1 MTMAGTQFR
10 SYAQPAFM
18 PSPDEP
24 SYNESANS
32 GRRAS
37 SSIHPEATQF
47 PFTKVKNP
55 SPYEVMHLPTT
66 ADPKEVKQRYYRL
79 ALLYHPD
86 SPHASASPANFSLL
100 NRAYK
105 LLSSPHSRATYHR
118 TGLGWGS
125 ANDVLAGRTTDRSTG
140 AGGFNRAGDEEMRRQ
155 ARARAYSYS
164 YPSSSGG
171 SFYSGGGGGGAG
183 YADGRG
189 GASYDQT
196 RWGAGPGDGMGNPNP
211 NGNYTTNTR
220 FIGSLV
226 ILYNRALS
234 SSLWTKEMLD
244 AKHIGASQALAEAK
258 HEAALYGRIRRDR
271 IRRAVRA
278 REVEKEYERKVAE
291 AESRE
296 VPDAGAGDIYGSGVG
311 GGGGGAGAVLLE
323 SLEPEVGN
331 DEVIR
336 GMLKS

>member
-1 MTMAGTQFR
+1 
-10 SYAQPAFM
+10 M
-18 PSPDEP
+18 PSSEE
-24 SYNESANS
+24 SYGDSTSPNDR
-32 GRRAS
+32 RRATS
-37 SSIHPEATQF
+37 SNPDASQF
-47 PFTKVKNP
+47 PFTNVKNP

-86 SPHASASPANFSLL
+86 SPHASASPTNFSLL

-125 ANDVLAGRTTDRSTG
+125 ANDVLAGRTTDRSAG
-140 AGGFNRAGDEEMRRQ
+140 MGGFNRAGDEEMRRQ

-164 YPSSSGG
+164 YPSS
-171 SFYSGGGGGGAG
+171 GGGPSFAGGPGYAG
-183 YADGRG
+183 YANGRG
-189 GASYDQT
+189 GSSYDQT
-196 RWGAGPGDGMGNPNP
+196 RWGAGPADGMGNPNP

-226 ILYNRALS
+226 IISMFFTMVQYNRALS

-244 AKHIGASQALAEAK
+244 AKHVGASQALAEAK

-291 AESRE
+291 AEVR
-296 VPDAGAGDIYGSGVG
+296 AGAAAGAVGDVYQ
-311 GGGGGAGAVLLE
+311 GGGAMLSE
-323 SLEPEVGN
+323 SLEPEVRN
-331 DEVIR
+331 NEVIR
-336 GMLKS
+336 DMLRT